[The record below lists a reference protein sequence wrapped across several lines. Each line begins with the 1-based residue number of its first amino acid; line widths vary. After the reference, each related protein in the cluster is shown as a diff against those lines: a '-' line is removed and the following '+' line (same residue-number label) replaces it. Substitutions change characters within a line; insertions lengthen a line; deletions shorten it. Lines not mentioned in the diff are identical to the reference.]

1 MVELALDPPGD
12 GVRVPGHG
20 PCLLHQCVLGD
31 ASHQPSASQP
41 SPIPIATTLN
51 ARARQYCIAP
61 DGPERSSMLS
71 CPPELAERIA
81 ANVAA
86 VRAEIA
92 TACAHAGRDPASV
105 RLIAVTKSQGPE
117 VLAALAAAGL
127 TDFGENRLDHLA
139 LMLPH
144 APAGARFHAIGRVQG
159 RQLAG
164 IAADC
169 AALHSLCA
177 PEHIA
182 RLSRACAAVGRR
194 LPVFIQVNAAG
205 EASKAGLAP
214 ADVPAFLSGG
224 ARRAAARAGG
234 FDDHGSRGGP
244 GGGAARR
251 LRGRARAR
259 ATGSAWRA

>member
-1 MVELALDPPGD
+1 
-12 GVRVPGHG
+12 
-20 PCLLHQCVLGD
+20 
-31 ASHQPSASQP
+31 
-41 SPIPIATTLN
+41 
-51 ARARQYCIAP
+51 
-61 DGPERSSMLS
+61 MLS
-71 CPPELAERIA
+71 CPPHLTARIA

-92 TACAHAGRDPASV
+92 TACAQVGRDPAAV

-169 AALHSLCA
+169 AELHSLCA
-177 PEHIA
+177 TEHIA
-182 RLSRACAAVGRR
+182 RLARACAAVGRR

-214 ADVPAFLSGG
+214 AEVPDFLRAVRAEPLLEPVGLMTMAPEG
-224 ARRAAARAGG
+224 APEGDLRAVFAALRALA
-234 FDDHGSRGGP
+234 HGMGLARLSMGMSQDFP
-244 GGGAARR
+244 LAIAEGATDIRVGTR
-251 LRGRARAR
+251 LFA
-259 ATGSAWRA
+259 